1 MKGPFV
7 ITGFMGCGK
16 SEVAR
21 SLANLLDVAMVDLDH
36 VITAEVGRSPAELIL
51 EDGESAFRSIE
62 NRILTK
68 ALLEG
73 SAMVISLGGGA
84 WIESS
89 NRELIKRDRATS
101 VWIDTPFE
109 ICWSRIEADSND
121 RPLGRTRE
129 QASTL
134 FVHRRPIYALADI
147 CLDTKGDES
156 ADDLAARIVDELNR
170 L

>member
-21 SLANLLDVAMVDLDH
+21 SLANQLKVAMVDLDQ
-36 VITAEVGRSPAELIL
+36 VITAEEGRSPAELISQ
-51 EDGESAFRSIE
+51 DGEPAFRNIE
-62 NRILTK
+62 NRILTQVF
-68 ALLEG
+68 LEG
-73 SAMVISLGGGA
+73 NARVISLGGGA

-89 NRELIKRDRATS
+89 NRELIKRQGATS
-101 VWIDTPFE
+101 IWIDTPFE

-129 QASTL
+129 QASAL
-134 FVHRRPIYALADI
+134 FDRRRPVYALANI
-147 CLDTKGDES
+147 CLDTKGDET
-156 ADDLAARIVDELNR
+156 ADDLASQIVDKLNR